1 MDDGI
6 IKHSQRT
13 NPWFPAPGRRRS
25 QAGWGRT
32 TRRGWLPPP
41 LVESEPLWRE
51 KIESE
56 ILADLLLQTWP
67 QRYELRRRGRPSRG
81 SSSAWIA
88 SFFRTNFIN
97 TWIRKVD
104 KWYQWWR
111 GNLERVGVPGD
122 WLQVERTLPGLLS
135 TALHLYS
142 PPAGSPVGWKKME
155 KYNLIFLLKQFSLRT
170 RTLQLSR
177 L

>member
-25 QAGWGRT
+25 QAAWGRT

-41 LVESEPLWRE
+41 LVESGPLWRE

-56 ILADLLLQTWP
+56 ILTDLLLQTWP

-88 SFFRTNFIN
+88 SFFRKNFIN

-104 KWYQWWR
+104 KWYQWMMAWKPGESRSGWR
-111 GNLERVGVPGD
+111 LTAGWENTPRF
-122 WLQVERTLPGLLS
+122 
-135 TALHLYS
+135 ALHCS
-142 PPAGSPVGWKKME
+142 SF
-155 KYNLIFLLKQFSLRT
+155 IFTS
-170 RTLQLSR
+170 SR
-177 L
+177 QSCRV